1 MKAFAMILTVC
12 LLVSFLAGCAGVP
25 AAPVATEPPAA
36 EAPATEAPAAEAP
49 ATEAPLSAQDAWFQA
64 AGLGQF
70 APATQDWAA
79 IEAAAK
85 AEGKVLVYANSSR
98 IEKAAALWQEK
109 YPDITVEGYD
119 LGGDE
124 AVVKVRE
131 EQKAGAYVGDVYF
144 AGGGPDV
151 FGELYPK
158 GYLVPFVPDD
168 LLSALPEEARNPFP
182 VSRYGVRTLGY
193 NTELNPDGC
202 PITNW
207 WQLTEPALKGKV
219 YIEDPLT
226 DASTMGILTTIASHA
241 DELAAAYKELYGS
254 DPVLDADTPDAG
266 WLWVKKFAQNSPVPE
281 PGGDEVVQAFA
292 TPGMTEAGVGFTSY
306 SKYRDTLTGELV
318 FDACRGVK
326 PVMGV
331 QTQAYLAIMNQAPHP
346 NAAKLFI
353 NFILN
358 EGFEPWNVIGDYS
371 ARTDVAAPEGA
382 IPREELSVWS
392 QDDDFVYKNITK
404 MRDFWTINFLQ

>member
-25 AAPVATEPPAA
+25 AAPVATEP
-36 EAPATEAPAAEAP
+36 PAAEAP

>member
-1 MKAFAMILTVC
+1 MKALAMILTVC
-12 LLVSFLAGCAGVP
+12 LLVSFIAGCGPPATPMP
-25 AAPVATEPPAA
+25 AAT
-36 EAPATEAPAAEAP
+36 EAP
-49 ATEAPLSAQDAWFQA
+49 ATEAPLSEQDAWFKA

-70 APATQDWAA
+70 APAEQDWAA
-79 IEAAAK
+79 IEAAAN

-98 IEKAAALWQEK
+98 IEKAAASFMEK
-109 YPDITVEGYD
+109 YPEITVEGYD
-119 LGGDE
+119 LGGDD

-168 LLSALPEEARNPFP
+168 LLSAIPEEARNPFA

-193 NTELNPDGC
+193 NFELNPDGC

-207 WQLTEPALKGKV
+207 WQLTEPEWKGKV

-306 SKYRDTLTGELV
+306 SKYRDTVSGELV
-318 FDACRGVK
+318 FDACKGVK

-331 QTQAYLAIMNQAPHP
+331 QTQAYLAVMNQAPHP

-371 ARTDVAAPEGA
+371 ARTDVPAPEGA
-382 IPREELSVWS
+382 IPRDELNVWS
-392 QDDDFVYKNITK
+392 QDDSFVYANVAK

>member
-1 MKAFAMILTVC
+1 MKAFAMILTLG

-25 AAPVATEPPAA
+25 AAPVATEAPAA
-36 EAPATEAPAAEAP
+36 EAPAAEAP

-70 APATQDWAA
+70 APDTQDWAA

-168 LLSALPEEARNPFP
+168 LLSVLPEEARNPFP

-193 NTELNPDGC
+193 NFELNPDGC

-207 WQLTEPALKGKV
+207 WQLTEPELKGKV

-241 DELAAAYKELYGS
+241 DELAAAYKDLYGS

-281 PGGDEVVQAFA
+281 PGGDEVVQAFS

-318 FDACRGVK
+318 FDACKGVK